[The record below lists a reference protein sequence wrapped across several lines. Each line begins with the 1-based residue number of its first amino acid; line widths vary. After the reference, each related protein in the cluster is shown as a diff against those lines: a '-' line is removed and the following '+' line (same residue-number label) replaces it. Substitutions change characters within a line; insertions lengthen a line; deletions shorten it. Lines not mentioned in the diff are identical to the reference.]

1 MTDGI
6 AMKENKRTVRIT
18 DASYQILEKR
28 DKKRFPAI
36 GAYASYLVETAVQ
49 LLEDKEQA
57 EDKMWGSELLRE
69 VQAIRKGQE
78 NLENEVKK
86 LYQLLD
92 RRLGFENNELFDLLD
107 PSKE

>member
-1 MTDGI
+1 M
-6 AMKENKRTVRIT
+6 
-18 DASYQILEKR
+18 
-28 DKKRFPAI
+28 
-36 GAYASYLVETAVQ
+36 Q

>member
-1 MTDGI
+1 
-6 AMKENKRTVRIT
+6 MKENKRTVRIT
-18 DASYQILEKR
+18 DESYQILEKR
-28 DKKRFPAI
+28 DKKRCPAI

>member
-6 AMKENKRTVRIT
+6 AMKDNKRTVRIT
-18 DASYQILEKR
+18 DESYQILEHR
-28 DKKRFPAI
+28 DKKRCPAI
-36 GAYASYLVETAVQ
+36 GAYASDLVETAVQ

>member
-1 MTDGI
+1 
-6 AMKENKRTVRIT
+6 
-18 DASYQILEKR
+18 
-28 DKKRFPAI
+28 
-36 GAYASYLVETAVQ
+36 
-49 LLEDKEQA
+49 
-57 EDKMWGSELLRE
+57 MWGSELLRE